1 MSTLLAK
8 RNPHASFIKKAH
20 QLYPF
25 SGGSVLHVGIVRVGL
40 EFHKK
45 FHFATEIEGLA
56 L

>member
-1 MSTLLAK
+1 MSTLFTK
-8 RNPHASFIKKAH
+8 RNTHASFIKKAH

-40 EFHKK
+40 EFH
-45 FHFATEIEGLA
+45 FATEIEGLA